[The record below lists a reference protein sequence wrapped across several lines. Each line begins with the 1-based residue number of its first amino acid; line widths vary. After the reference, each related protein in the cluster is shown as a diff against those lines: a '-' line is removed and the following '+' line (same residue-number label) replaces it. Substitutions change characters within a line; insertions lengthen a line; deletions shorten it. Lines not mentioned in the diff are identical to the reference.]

1 MPLLNS
7 CLSSPVLTLAFTFLC
22 PFLLS
27 ASTKAKSL
35 GSFLIVWLQ
44 MEQEV
49 VLWHNREKMGKQ
61 AVEEREGRTH
71 PLIFPGVYLPGKY
84 NSFTL

>member
-1 MPLLNS
+1 
-7 CLSSPVLTLAFTFLC
+7 
-22 PFLLS
+22 
-27 ASTKAKSL
+27 
-35 GSFLIVWLQ
+35 